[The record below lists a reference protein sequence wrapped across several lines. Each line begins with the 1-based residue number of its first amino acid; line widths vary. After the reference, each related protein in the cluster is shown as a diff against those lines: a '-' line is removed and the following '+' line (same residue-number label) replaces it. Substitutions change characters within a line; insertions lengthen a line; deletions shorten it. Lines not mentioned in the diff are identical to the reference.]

1 VYFKTTPLQWQVKYN
16 INVRIR
22 SAERVMN
29 DMNTNFVGPI
39 NVTNAVL
46 PSMRERRDGTIVFV
60 GSRSAYRTSIPVSPP
75 SFTTF
80 VRCLTLFRA
89 PVSTQSQRAEPR
101 PLISDLHSRL

>member
-1 VYFKTTPLQWQVKYN
+1 MYFKVNPPSRN
-16 INVRIR
+16 IDNRII
-22 SAERVMN
+22 SAEGIMN

-75 SFTTF
+75 SVTPFS
-80 VRCLTLFRA
+80 RCLTFLRAIQGTGKHLIAVRYIRA
-89 PVSTQSQRAEPR
+89 PDV
-101 PLISDLHSRL
+101 